1 MFLKQESV
9 QFCTYTGLSID
20 ILFGLYYTLTKYKN
34 TCTTLKDIFYINDDV
49 INYYYNNRINLTNN
63 NLLNIQIL
71 WIFKRLFFPKNFFE
85 QLKLCLDSKKDY
97 ILIPLGIGIKEYG
110 NHSNILLI
118 DLKKKEIERF
128 EPHGSNSPYKF
139 NYNSQMLDNLLKMKL
154 LDVLVDFK
162 YFSPKDYLPKIGIQ
176 SLVSGEP
183 EYNNIGDPDGFCSLW
198 IFWYVNLRLKYK
210 EINRNKIIYKVI
222 NSIKRNNL
230 LLKDIIRNYS
240 LNITEIRDR
249 IFKNNNININN
260 WLNNNI
266 SEDNFKNIKIDI
278 NKLLKI

>member
-1 MFLKQESV
+1 M
-9 QFCTYTGLSID
+9 
-20 ILFGLYYTLTKYKN
+20 
-34 TCTTLKDIFYINDDV
+34 
-49 INYYYNNRINLTNN
+49 
-63 NLLNIQIL
+63 
-71 WIFKRLFFPKNFFE
+71 
-85 QLKLCLDSKKDY
+85 
-97 ILIPLGIGIKEYG
+97 IPLGIGIKEYG

-176 SLVSGEP
+176 SLVSVNQNMSLLVIP
-183 EYNNIGDPDGFCSLW
+183 MDFCLIK

-210 EINRNKIIYKVI
+210 EINRNKIPIQLLVLK
-222 NSIKRNNL
+222 NNL
-230 LLKDIIRNYS
+230 PLKDIIRNYS

-266 SEDNFKNIKIDI
+266 SEDNFKILKLISI
-278 NKLLKI
+278 NFLKI